1 MLRWTVRSDQI
12 DLDRWATAVLGA
24 QGAGRGAS
32 KDLVRWWTWPAILAL
47 VAALA
52 VLLGAEAVVIGFA
65 VPVVVIVGL
74 IVVLNLT
81 SERRL
86 TNQLKRT
93 PSTSEGFTFVADATG
108 TSRSG
113 PAGSDQL
120 PWSRFEIA
128 RLDHDVI
135 TLLLDNSSVI
145 VLPVA
150 ALDSTDAPGDAV
162 AQINE
167 WIHHSRSQRV

>member
-1 MLRWTVRSDQI
+1 M
-12 DLDRWATAVLGA
+12 
-24 QGAGRGAS
+24 
-32 KDLVRWWTWPAILAL
+32 VRWWTWPAILAL
-47 VAALA
+47 AVALA
-52 VLLGAEAVVIGFA
+52 VLMGVEVVPIA
-65 VPVVVIVGL
+65 LVAPLVVIVGL
-74 IVVLNLT
+74 IVGLKLT
-81 SERRL
+81 SQRRL
-86 TNQLKRT
+86 ANQLKRT
-93 PSTSEGFTFVADATG
+93 PSAREGFTLVADATG

-113 PAGSDQL
+113 PAGSERL

-162 AQINE
+162 GQINE
-167 WIHHSRSQRV
+167 WIHHSRSQHV